1 MTIYDLLKNSS
12 PSMAKH
18 FMDSENGI
26 KELKNRVTALEGGKN
41 NVLIIKKEGVTG
53 DTIREGESVTFTTDN
68 FDYGDSISL
77 TDAMEKHIMKDIDII
92 VFYRSSNVP
101 ITYLKI
107 ATDFSTKIAIFASL
121 HDIKNDFIK
130 VSNHTLTRIFSKNS
144 DEPIVYEKVITGNSQ
159 FSVRDRV
166 VGNETK
172 QEYYIIKKIDP
183 EHGKLHKHN
192 PNFTPHACI
201 YTCENNTDGTIKTA
215 HYVEIPIMDD
225 YNILR
230 TRDVA
235 GISIGRS
242 YDKNQYLTEII
253 ITVTESIYLGLGNET
268 IESIIVYL

>member
-1 MTIYDLLKNSS
+1 MTIYELLKNSS

-53 DTIREGESVTFTTDN
+53 DTIREGESVTFTTDT

-77 TDAMEKHIMKDIDII
+77 TDAMEKHIIKDIDII
-92 VFYRSSNVP
+92 VCYSSSNFP

-107 ATDFSTKIAIFASL
+107 ETDFSAKIATFVNL
-121 HDIKNDFIK
+121 QDIKRDFIQ
-130 VSNHTLTRIFSKNS
+130 VINHTLTRIFSENS
-144 DEPIVYEKVITGNSQ
+144 DESIVYEKVITDNSQ

-183 EHGKLHKHN
+183 EHGKRHKHN

-201 YTCENNTDGTIKTA
+201 YTCENNTDGTIKTE
-215 HYVEIPIMDD
+215 HYDEIPTMDD

-242 YDKNQYLTEII
+242 YDKNQYLKEII

-268 IESIIVYL
+268 IESIIVYF

>member
-1 MTIYDLLKNSS
+1 MTIYELLKNSS

-26 KELKNRVTALEGGKN
+26 KELKNRVTALE
-41 NVLIIKKEGVTG
+41 
-53 DTIREGESVTFTTDN
+53 D
-68 FDYGDSISL
+68 
-77 TDAMEKHIMKDIDII
+77 
-92 VFYRSSNVP
+92 P
-101 ITYLKI
+101 
-107 ATDFSTKIAIFASL
+107 
-121 HDIKNDFIK
+121 
-130 VSNHTLTRIFSKNS
+130 

-172 QEYYIIKKIDP
+172 KEYYIIEKIDT
-183 EHGKLHKHN
+183 EHGKLHRHN

-201 YTCENNTDGTIKTA
+201 YTCENNTDGTIKTEY
-215 HYVEIPIMDD
+215 YVEIPIMDD
-225 YNILR
+225 YDVLR

-242 YDKNQYLTEII
+242 YDKNQYLKEII

>member
-53 DTIREGESVTFTTDN
+53 DTIREGESVTFTTDY

-92 VFYRSSNVP
+92 VLYYSSNLSR
-101 ITYLKI
+101 TYLKI
-107 ATDFSTKIAIFASL
+107 STDFSTKIAIFVNL
-121 HDIKNDFIK
+121 HSIKSDVIEVN
-130 VSNHTLTRIFSKNS
+130 NHTLSRILSENS
-144 DEPIVYEKVITGNSQ
+144 EEPIVYEKVITGNSQ

-166 VGNETK
+166 VGSETK
-172 QEYYIIKKIDP
+172 QEYYLIKKIDP
-183 EHGKLHKHN
+183 EHGKRHKHD

-201 YTCENNTDGTIKTA
+201 YTCENNTDGTIKTE
-215 HYVEIPIMDD
+215 HYVEIPTMDD

-230 TRDVA
+230 TGDVA

-253 ITVTESIYLGLGNET
+253 ITVTKSIYLGLGNGS
-268 IESIIVYL
+268 IESIIVYF